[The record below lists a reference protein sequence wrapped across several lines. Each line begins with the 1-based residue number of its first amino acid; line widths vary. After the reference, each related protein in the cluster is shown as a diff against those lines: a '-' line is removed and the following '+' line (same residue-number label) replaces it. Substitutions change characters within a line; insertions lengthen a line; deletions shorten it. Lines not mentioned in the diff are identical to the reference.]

1 MTPSILKYY
10 LALIEVL
17 GYDLYYDS
25 DLNRWEAYASED
37 QPIFWDTSKEQ
48 LIISTT
54 HELYE
59 NC

>member
-1 MTPSILKYY
+1 MSPSILKYY
-10 LALIEVL
+10 LSILESR
-17 GYDLYYDS
+17 GYNLYYDS
-25 DLNRWEAYASED
+25 YLNRWEAYASED

-48 LIISTT
+48 LIISAT